1 MATFVKKVSNVKY
14 YEINGIRAA
23 GIIPYFIE
31 DGNVFILINKE
42 FRDNSLVYNL
52 IGGKVD
58 YFDKNIT
65 ETAIREFNEETGY
78 IASDLISVKNDL
90 NYNKLYLQKPKYMS
104 YLINTY
110 NDLNWKLLP
119 YNYHNIFNN
128 VEVFNDRDSLELKW
142 INLFK
147 FNEKNKSY
155 LLSLT
160 LYNLKKHDKFKKYDP
175 DDEPLF
181 IDD

>member
-1 MATFVKKVSNVKY
+1 
-14 YEINGIRAA
+14 
-23 GIIPYFIE
+23 
-31 DGNVFILINKE
+31 
-42 FRDNSLVYNL
+42 
-52 IGGKVD
+52 
-58 YFDKNIT
+58 
-65 ETAIREFNEETGY
+65 
-78 IASDLISVKNDL
+78 
-90 NYNKLYLQKPKYMS
+90 
-104 YLINTY
+104 NTY

-142 INLFK
+142 INLFR

>member
-1 MATFVKKVSNVKY
+1 MSYKLFFY
-14 YEINGIRAA
+14 HE
-23 GIIPYFIE
+23 IPYFIE

-142 INLFK
+142 VNLFE
-147 FNEKNKSY
+147 FSQKNCSY
-155 LLSLT
+155 LLNQLI
-160 LYNLKKHDKFKKYDP
+160 YNIKNIKRFRSFDQDK
-175 DDEPLF
+175 EPLF
-181 IDD
+181 LVD